1 MFIFPKNMRLV
12 RFSEH
17 EPDAPGSRI
26 RRIVKMS
33 DDNARLVDLR
43 ANYETFVAASLKLDL
58 TRGKPSAKQLDLS
71 NDLDGILNGLYTL
84 QDGSDIRNYGG
95 IMGIPEARQLGADL
109 LEVTPN
115 HVMVGGNSS
124 LTLMYQ
130 YVDYRLK
137 QWREGSETIKFLC
150 PVPGYD
156 RHFTICEHFGIEMIS
171 VPMTDN
177 GPDMDQIEK
186 LVQSDPDIKGIW
198 CVPKYSN
205 PTGHTYSDLTVE
217 RFAKLP
223 TIAGKD
229 FQIMWDN
236 AYAVHD
242 LEEKTVQLANL
253 LQLAEK
259 AGTAD
264 QVAVLASTSKITF
277 AGAGIAFISTSQTQ
291 LTAFEKHLS
300 AQTIG
305 FDKINQFRH
314 VNFLKNM
321 TGIKA
326 HMAKHRDLLKPKFDR
341 VLKKLE
347 EMLGGKNIA
356 TWTRPRGGYFI
367 SLNTRP
373 GLASKVVAMAAE
385 AGVKLTPAGA
395 TYPYG
400 KDPDNSNI
408 RIAPTYPSLEELD
421 KAMDVFV
428 TCVELATL
436 DD

>member
-1 MFIFPKNMRLV
+1 
-12 RFSEH
+12 
-17 EPDAPGSRI
+17 
-26 RRIVKMS
+26 
-33 DDNARLVDLR
+33 
-43 ANYETFVAASLKLDL
+43 
-58 TRGKPSAKQLDLS
+58 
-71 NDLDGILNGLYTL
+71 
-84 QDGSDIRNYGG
+84 
-95 IMGIPEARQLGADL
+95 
-109 LEVTPN
+109 
-115 HVMVGGNSS
+115 
-124 LTLMYQ
+124 
-130 YVDYRLK
+130 
-137 QWREGSETIKFLC
+137 
-150 PVPGYD
+150 
-156 RHFTICEHFGIEMIS
+156 
-171 VPMTDN
+171 
-177 GPDMDQIEK
+177 
-186 LVQSDPDIKGIW
+186 
-198 CVPKYSN
+198 
-205 PTGHTYSDLTVE
+205 
-217 RFAKLP
+217 
-223 TIAGKD
+223 
-229 FQIMWDN
+229 MWDN